1 MPRTRGAT
9 VFGAGHCWAPAHFW
23 LCLFEGQVCEL
34 CSGLLPKALSC
45 PCALI
50 YPAPTCTH
58 PEPPE
63 GLPTSCPPACST
75 GRCCTACAAFSTSGQ
90 RGHAPTSV
98 LQKLRNCPKF
108 GNNNRHT
115 PDTAA
120 TPMQNYLDLFFFLF
134 FPKAEQEGT
143 AAARLQA
150 RGSALFQARQKQHS
164 SASPA

>member
-34 CSGLLPKALSC
+34 CSGLLAKAPSC

-50 YPAPTCTH
+50 YPAPTRTH

-75 GRCCTACAAFSTSGQ
+75 GRLHSMRSLQHEWPTGSRANFSPSK
-90 RGHAPTSV
+90 AK
-98 LQKLRNCPKF
+98 KLPQIR
-108 GNNNRHT
+108 
-115 PDTAA
+115 
-120 TPMQNYLDLFFFLF
+120 
-134 FPKAEQEGT
+134 EQ
-143 AAARLQA
+143 
-150 RGSALFQARQKQHS
+150 
-164 SASPA
+164 

>member
-34 CSGLLPKALSC
+34 CSGLLAKALSC

-50 YPAPTCTH
+50 YPAPTRTH

-63 GLPTSCPPACST
+63 GLPTSCPPARST
-75 GRCCTACAAFSTSGQ
+75 GRSCTACAAFSTSGQ

-120 TPMQNYLDLFFFLF
+120 TPMQNYLDPFFFF
-134 FPKAEQEGT
+134 FSKAEQEGT
-143 AAARLQA
+143 VAARLQA
-150 RGSALFQARQKQHS
+150 QGSALFQAQQKQHP